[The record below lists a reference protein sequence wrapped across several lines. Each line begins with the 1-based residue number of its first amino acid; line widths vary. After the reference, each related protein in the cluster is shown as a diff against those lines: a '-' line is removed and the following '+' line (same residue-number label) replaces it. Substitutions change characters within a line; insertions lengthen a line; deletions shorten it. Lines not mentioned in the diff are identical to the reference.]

1 MSFLQSFN
9 RHPSPLPPL
18 DAAPQPH
25 QQELF
30 AAEANQ
36 PISLEHRMVESEPPL
51 KHKQD
56 CDVKDDRVLN
66 GCGSKDLELG
76 ILGNQKDPVKAL
88 SDGEK
93 NNDKADFEKAI
104 ELARYL

>member
-1 MSFLQSFN
+1 
-9 RHPSPLPPL
+9 
-18 DAAPQPH
+18 
-25 QQELF
+25 
-30 AAEANQ
+30 
-36 PISLEHRMVESEPPL
+36 MVESEPPL